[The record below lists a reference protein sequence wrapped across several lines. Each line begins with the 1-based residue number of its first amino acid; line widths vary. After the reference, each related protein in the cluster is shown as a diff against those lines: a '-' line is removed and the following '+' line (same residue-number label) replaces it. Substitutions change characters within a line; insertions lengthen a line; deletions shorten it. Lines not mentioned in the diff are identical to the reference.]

1 MHEMKTLTLLRH
13 GSNIK
18 PIYASSGDSP
28 SWTGSSTDAERPGGQ
43 VSGIVER
50 FAKSVQAAA
59 KTTSCGLLKT
69 KFPNGLEFT
78 GIAHEARGLIVFVGL
93 IAAAVAIGFGQ
104 MFFFGMIRWGLEEAF
119 HRIVLCIGILFVI
132 GGLHVLLRAIRFEFF
147 RPEDE
152 PIIFDRKHRKV
163 YRLFRETHPGW
174 KGLFKPWPIRAA
186 EYEWDLVD
194 VEHNAVLMTT
204 GSTITRLHHLFF
216 IVRRSATDPTI
227 IDSFEVGNTI
237 QLGETTVAPLWE
249 HIRQFMEE
257 QGPHIPAGESLI
269 TSKPP
274 ATLWESMGAVGP
286 IGPDYFSLWKTQRG
300 TMIFYHV
307 LFPFFLPMFLL
318 WGLFNWL
325 SYKTATPIQWPQEV
339 LDAVQSEP
347 ANP

>member
-1 MHEMKTLTLLRH
+1 MKTLNLRRH

-18 PIYASSGDSP
+18 PIYATSGDSP
-28 SWTGSSTDAERPGGQ
+28 SWAGRSTDSERPDGQ
-43 VSGIVER
+43 VSGIVKR
-50 FAKSVQAAA
+50 FAKSIQVAT
-59 KTTSCGLLKT
+59 KPTVLGLLKT
-69 KFPNGLEFT
+69 KFPHALELT
-78 GIAHEARGLIVFVGL
+78 GISHEVRGLIFFMGL
-93 IAAAVAIGFGQ
+93 ITGGVGIFFGQ
-104 MFFFGMIRWGLEEAF
+104 MSFFGLLDRDIERTFIKIMLCVSTFFFIFGF
-119 HRIVLCIGILFVI
+119 C
-132 GGLHVLLRAIRFEFF
+132 VLLRAIRYEFF

-174 KGLFKPWPIRAA
+174 KGLFRPWPMRAA
-186 EYEWDLVD
+186 EYEWDLID

-204 GSTITRLHHLFF
+204 GSTITRLHNLIF

-249 HIRQFMEE
+249 HIRRFMEE
-257 QGPHIPAGESLI
+257 QGPHIPAGEALI

-300 TMIFYHV
+300 TMIFYHL

-325 SYKTATPIQWPQEV
+325 SYKTATPIHWPQEV

-347 ANP
+347 AVP